1 MGMPKYDQE
10 SQQFGKSTLSA
21 EDQKVFYLEQVKQ
34 LYSNASVGLLATA
47 INSILLVIIQRDVT
61 SSAKL
66 IVWMGLIGMVSLWR
80 YKDISR
86 FWQTSPD
93 ESNAPYWGRKFIVIL
108 ALSGIVWGS
117 SAILLF
123 PIDSLGHQTFLA
135 FVVGGMVAGAA
146 GAFSSMMKAFL
157 AYSIPALGP
166 IIIRFALLGGE
177 FHLAMGGMIL
187 LFGVM
192 MFFIARR
199 IHQVR
204 MTSLY
209 LRFENSGLVSYLS
222 AEKDKLN
229 KLNEKLL
236 IEIDHRKRIGEELRT
251 SEAHLRSISAE
262 LLNAYE
268 KERKLVAQ
276 EIHDSIGASLAAAK
290 FKLETALKEMKEDH
304 SQARTALES
313 ITPIIQGTIDESRR
327 IQVSL
332 RPSVLDDLGI
342 LATINWFCRQFEST
356 YSNIRIQKEI
366 DIQEHEVPE
375 PLKIVIYRLLQEGLN
390 NIAKHSKA
398 LAVSLSLKKSNQN
411 LELMIQDNGQGFDL
425 EEVYSR
431 KETTK
436 GLGLNSMKER
446 IELSGG
452 FFSIESKMG
461 AGTVIRATWSMDQ

>member
-1 MGMPKYDQE
+1 MQR
-10 SQQFGKSTLSA
+10 SQPLVETTLTA
-21 EDQKVFYLEQVKQ
+21 EDQSSFYLEQVKQ
-34 LYSNASVGLLATA
+34 LYSNARVGLLATA
-47 INSILLVIIQRDVT
+47 INSIVLALIQRNVT
-61 SSAKL
+61 PSGKL
-66 IVWMGLIGMVSLWR
+66 IAWMGLVAVVSLWR
-80 YKDISR
+80 FKNINR
-86 FWQTSPD
+86 FWRTSPD
-93 ESNAPYWGRKFIVIL
+93 KSEAPYWARTFIAVL
-108 ALSGIVWGS
+108 ALSGLVWGS

-166 IIIRFALLGGE
+166 IIIRFALLGDE

-192 MFFIARR
+192 MFLVARR

-209 LRFENSGLVSYLS
+209 LRFENSGLVSYLT

-229 KLNEKLL
+229 KLNERLL
-236 IEIDHRKRIGEELRT
+236 LEIDHGQKIGEELRK
-251 SEAHLRSISAE
+251 SEAHLRSLSAE

-268 KERKLVAQ
+268 KERKLVSQ

-290 FKLETALKEMKEDH
+290 FKLESALKEMKDDH
-304 SQARTALES
+304 PQASTALES
-313 ITPIIQGTIDESRR
+313 IISIIQGTIDEARR
-327 IQVSL
+327 IQGSL
-332 RPSVLDDLGI
+332 RPSLLDDLGI

-375 PLKIVIYRLLQEGLN
+375 SLKIVIYRLLQEGLN

-398 LAVSLSLKKSNQN
+398 VSVLLSLKKSKQN

-431 KETTK
+431 KEPTK
-436 GLGLNSMKER
+436 GLGLNSMRER

-452 FFSIESKMG
+452 FFSIESQMG
-461 AGTVIRATWSMDQ
+461 AGTVIRATWFMDP